1 MQALKILVVV
11 MGLGIV
17 GIVAVIVVVL
27 VQRTG
32 AGGGAEGLGEVAF
45 DLPAGCVLA
54 DAAAAEGRLVL
65 RLDGPAGAGC
75 QQAVVVDLESGEL
88 LGRVTAKPAP

>member
-1 MQALKILVVV
+1 MQALKVLVVV

-27 VQRTG
+27 VER
-32 AGGGAEGLGEVAF
+32 AGGDGEADGLGDVAF
-45 DLPAGCVLA
+45 ELPAGCVLA
-54 DAAAAEGRLVL
+54 EAKAAEDRLIL
-65 RLDGPAGAGC
+65 RLDGPVEAGC